1 MSTDQTELNGQP
13 TILQLYIVQTQ
24 MNSKLDVLLRTDT
37 DHEARIRVLER
48 AKWPL
53 PSIAA
58 IAGISG
64 VITGVISMLR

>member
-1 MSTDQTELNGQP
+1 MTDQTELNGQP

-53 PSIAA
+53 PSIAVIA
-58 IAGISG
+58 SIAG
-64 VITGVISMLR
+64 VVISMLR

>member
-1 MSTDQTELNGQP
+1 MSTDQSELNGQP

-53 PSIAA
+53 PSIAVIA
-58 IAGISG
+58 SIAG
-64 VITGVISMLR
+64 VVISMLR

>member
-1 MSTDQTELNGQP
+1 MTDQAELNGQP
-13 TILQLYIVQTQ
+13 TILQLFIVQTQ

-37 DHEARIRVLER
+37 DHEARIRALER

-58 IAGISG
+58 VAGIAG
-64 VITGVISMLR
+64 VVISMIR